1 MGYAA
6 TTAGRQ
12 RATVSATAFEPSTCL
27 RIVVL
32 PLLDLRVGIG
42 RQLQVGGQHIL
53 RGSGEPLLDGLVQRG
68 QSHDARQADHRADE
82 RRVGQRTTEQLA
94 SELGRWD
101 ADRALP
107 VAEVEARAQRAEQSR
122 EEMLRR

>member
-27 RIVVL
+27 RIVAL

-42 RQLQVGGQHIL
+42 GQLQVGGQHIV

-68 QSHDARQADHRADE
+68 QSPHAREADQRADE
-82 RRVGQRTTEQLA
+82 RRVGQRTTEQHA
-94 SELGRWD
+94 SELARRD

-107 VAEVEARAQRAEQSR
+107 VAEVEARVR
-122 EEMLRR
+122 ELLRRTCG